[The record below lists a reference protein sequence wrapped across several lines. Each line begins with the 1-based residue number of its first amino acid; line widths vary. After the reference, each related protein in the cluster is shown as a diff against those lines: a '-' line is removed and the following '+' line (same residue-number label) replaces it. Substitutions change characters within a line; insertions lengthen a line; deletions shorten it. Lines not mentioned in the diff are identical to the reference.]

1 MKHILCVLCIV
12 LTASFISTFAYAQ
25 TEGRVTYDF
34 DPSTDELPVMYSYVS
49 EYAFIDAEVA
59 AAILLDDSQYQLTCN
74 YDEGEVLTAK
84 ICSTENA
91 TIYSGTSGIFRYST
105 ENIKYT
111 REIASS
117 FYEYPNDALAFMSQ
131 NDAIALCESTLN
143 ELGITAQAYEV
154 RSLDVDT
161 LIQFSNDSRADLL
174 EWQELGKEVFIK
186 DDWSTDDECYYI
198 DLYQTIDGTPITVKG
213 YYDTK
218 TDLFFNGTKISMMVT
233 RNGVERIDADY
244 LIQPA
249 QSGEV
254 VDSGTMRTALDG
266 YIADKNDELNSVDIH
281 LVDMYVRYVQTFIP
295 GENIYDS
302 FKLIPAWALC
312 MQYNQRSSDGE
323 VHTGVTEVYC
333 DIVTGKELRN

>member
-1 MKHILCVLCIV
+1 MRRVHLYICLVLLV
-12 LTASFISTFAYAQ
+12 AFMPTFAYAN

-34 DPSTDELPVMYSYVS
+34 EPSTNELPVMYSYLS

-59 AAILLDDSQYQLTCN
+59 AAILLDDSQHQLTCD
-74 YDEGEVLTAK
+74 YDDSNVLTAK

-91 TIYSGTSGIFRYST
+91 AIYSGTSGIFRYST
-105 ENIKYT
+105 ENIKYI

-117 FYEYPNDALAFMSQ
+117 FYEYQNNELAFMSQ

-143 ELGITAQAYEV
+143 KLGIAAQAYEV

-174 EWQELGKEVFIK
+174 EWQELGKEVYIK
-186 DDWSTDDECYYI
+186 DDWNTDDECYYI
-198 DLYQTIDGTPITVKG
+198 DLYQTVDGIPITVKG

-218 TDLFFNGTKISMMVT
+218 TNLFFSGTKISMMVT
-233 RNGVERIDADY
+233 RNGVERIDADC
-244 LIQPA
+244 LIQPV

-254 VDSGTMRTALDG
+254 VDSGTMRAALDG

-295 GENIYDS
+295 GEDIYDS

-312 MQYNQRSSDGE
+312 MQYNQRVDDGE
-323 VHTGVTEVYC
+323 VQTGVTEVYC